1 MPRKRNKQV
10 KVWLTEEEY
19 QRLINK
25 VHKSKLSQSDYIRK
39 SILEKDIIVIEGI
52 KELLVQIKKIGN
64 NLNQLT
70 KAVNSGIAIN
80 PSSDLKYIKQELKEV
95 WQELIKTLKK
105 V

>member
-25 VHKSKLSQSDYIRK
+25 VQKSKLSQSDYIRK

-70 KAVNSGIAIN
+70 KAVNSGIEIN